1 MKTKVKLTVIFIAIF
16 AVGFVIAAETFY
28 NLPIA
33 LCSLSILLAP
43 VLIGWK
49 LVDDIQYKEMSHDK
63 KYLSDEAFREKYC
76 K

>member
-1 MKTKVKLTVIFIAIF
+1 MKTKVKLTVILIAIF

-33 LCSLSILLAP
+33 LFSLLIISTP

-49 LVDDIQYKEMSHDK
+49 LVNDLKDKEINHDV
-63 KYLSDEAFREKYC
+63 KYLSEEAFREKYC